1 MKKNNGGSKHIILG
15 DIHLG
20 KGTSIGKPGVGK
32 DPNSR
37 IMDQLALLEWV
48 LDTAE
53 SDGISHIIITGDVYQ
68 DPKPH
73 PALIN
78 YFMSWLKMCEK
89 SGVSVDIIV
98 GNHDIMRTGNYT
110 LSALD
115 LIPAVELPHARVFKD
130 PECMEMGGICFGYL
144 PYRDKRMYEAE
155 DSAAALKALKD
166 EMGLNIAPSDKKRN
180 ILVGHLALEG
190 SLNITDEISDSLNE
204 IFVPQE
210 MLDGW
215 DTVLMGHIHHPQVI
229 CTKRTGTGPTTKGQ
243 LIAHVGS
250 MDRSDFHIVETD
262 IDKIIYIVDEKTTET
277 RTLPTRNLRKIDVQ
291 VPMGKDSTDFV
302 NNAICLYD
310 KKLPVKDAIVYL
322 DITLGGETVP
332 NVERDKVQAYLCGKL
347 KASHICTFSETRNL
361 SVVALDES
369 QMLDKSMSVPM
380 TIDKFADSRD
390 DFDDEEQKQEFKEL
404 ALDCNREY
412 EEKLRK

>member
-1 MKKNNGGSKHIILG
+1 MKSIILG
-15 DIHLG
+15 DVHLG
-20 KGTSIGKPGVGK
+20 RSTHIGKPGAGK
-32 DPNSR
+32 EPNSR
-37 IMDQLALLEWV
+37 IMDQLTLLEWV
-48 LDTAE
+48 LDTAVDE
-53 SDGISHIIITGDVYQ
+53 SINHIIITGDVYQ

-89 SGVSVDIIV
+89 AGVSVDIIV

-155 DSAAALKALKD
+155 DTASAIKALQD
-166 EMGLNIAPSDKKRN
+166 ELGNTIAPSDKKRN
-180 ILVGHLALEG
+180 ILVGHMALEG

-204 IFVPQE
+204 IFVPDS
-210 MLDGW
+210 LLSGW
-215 DTVLMGHIHHPQVI
+215 DTVLMGHIHHPQVL
-229 CTKRTGTGPTTKGQ
+229 KSKNSH
-243 LIAHVGS
+243 LLAHVGS
-250 MDRSDFHIVETD
+250 MDRSDFHVVETD

-277 RTLPTRNLRKIDVQ
+277 RKLPTRNLRKIDVE
-291 VPMGKDSTDFV
+291 VPAGKDSTDFV
-302 NNAICLYD
+302 NNAVCLYD
-310 KKLPVKDAIVYL
+310 KKLPVKDAIVSL

-332 NVERDKVQAYLCGKL
+332 NVDREKVQAYVCDKL

-361 SVVALDES
+361 SVVALDEE
-369 QMLDKSMSVPM
+369 QMIDKSMTVPM
-380 TIDKFADSRD
+380 TIEKFADSRD
-390 DFDDEEQKQEFKEL
+390 DFDDEEQKLAFKEL